1 MREYSAWAIPRFSVS
16 LGASL
21 VLRAKPLHYM
31 RRAVI
36 AGAAWMVIFAA
47 TAPFDQTVEYALSR
61 VRWARGAHQRSV
73 LFPMPPICRCRKAPL
88 PYSTAVV
95 GRICLIR

>member
-1 MREYSAWAIPRFSVS
+1 MQKQSPFLRTKVRLGWAIPRFSVPI
-16 LGASL
+16 GASV

-61 VRWARGAHQRSV
+61 VRRTR
-73 LFPMPPICRCRKAPL
+73 
-88 PYSTAVV
+88 
-95 GRICLIR
+95 